1 MKNKINQSYSRT
13 LKEISEEGFHKRV
26 IRRINKISNS
36 KRLIEESKK
45 FSTMVLIGLAAD
57 FRKINNSSLLQEK
70 KGGGKKIDFTNTLAV
85 LDKITDE
92 KIRGPLSQELQT
104 TLSKNGVTLP
114 AGSFKT
120 GASPVVKAQIKTKDE
135 VETAPEGKTTS
146 DADKEAKKE
155 KKVEPPAP
163 GSPGAA
169 FKPVQAKDGSPP
181 APANIAGPFKPVVP
195 RSGGNAVNTDPEGNE
210 FSAYRPSNLPANTT
224 KPDNT
229 DVADSLA
236 DIQSMERERVAAA
249 SAPAPAPAGGVA
261 PAPAGDGVTK
271 VNQKITA
278 LPAAAAAV
286 PPKPRSMGQD
296 IIPRRNIAESLK
308 RKYRLGLIT
317 LREYN
322 IKKQQLDNLILKEEI
337 KRQVKSLLKK

>member
-13 LKEISEEGFHKRV
+13 LKEISEEGFHQRV
-26 IRRINKISNS
+26 IRRISKISNS

-57 FRKINNSSLLQEK
+57 FRKINNSSLLQE

-120 GASPVVKAQIKTKDE
+120 GASPVVKAEIKPKDD
-135 VETAPEGKTTS
+135 VPAAPEGNAASK
-146 DADKEAKKE
+146 ADEEAKKE

-169 FKPVQAKDGSPP
+169 FKPVQAKD

-195 RSGGNAVNTDPEGNE
+195 RSGGNAVNKAPEKD
-210 FSAYRPSNLPANTT
+210 F
-224 KPDNT
+224 
-229 DVADSLA
+229 
-236 DIQSMERERVAAA
+236 
-249 SAPAPAPAGGVA
+249 
-261 PAPAGDGVTK
+261 
-271 VNQKITA
+271 
-278 LPAAAAAV
+278 
-286 PPKPRSMGQD
+286 
-296 IIPRRNIAESLK
+296 
-308 RKYRLGLIT
+308 
-317 LREYN
+317 
-322 IKKQQLDNLILKEEI
+322 
-337 KRQVKSLLKK
+337 